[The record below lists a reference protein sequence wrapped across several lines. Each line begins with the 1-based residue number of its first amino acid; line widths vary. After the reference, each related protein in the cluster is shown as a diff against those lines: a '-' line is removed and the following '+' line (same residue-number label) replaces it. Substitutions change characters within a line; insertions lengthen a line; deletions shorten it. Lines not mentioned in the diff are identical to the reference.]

1 MVNGPIW
8 QCFLAG
14 SSKRLPGFWFFFN
27 CHGYQIFIYV
37 KSIATCAFTFFEY
50 IISVIASLIYFTN
63 LSESWSQKHFIC
75 SPLATNRGSMNKDP
89 GYNGSI
95 ASSVTSPLLVNSLIS
110 CSSTI
115 NVTSDDTDENK
126 YKRRS
131 ALTWFARYVCTL
143 HKVIDH

>member
-1 MVNGPIW
+1 MLRTGT
-8 QCFLAG
+8 CF
-14 SSKRLPGFWFFFN
+14 
-27 CHGYQIFIYV
+27 
-37 KSIATCAFTFFEY
+37 
-50 IISVIASLIYFTN
+50 SLIFG
-63 LSESWSQKHFIC
+63 SEFILINQVKMCQTHFIC
-75 SPLATNRGSMNKDP
+75 SPLATNRGSLNKDP

-131 ALTWFARYVCTL
+131 ALTWFARYVCTR
-143 HKVIDH
+143 HSEATGSCIYYKIFFWI

>member
-1 MVNGPIW
+1 MSGILKPNP
-8 QCFLAG
+8 F
-14 SSKRLPGFWFFFN
+14 
-27 CHGYQIFIYV
+27 
-37 KSIATCAFTFFEY
+37 
-50 IISVIASLIYFTN
+50 
-63 LSESWSQKHFIC
+63 FIC
-75 SPLATNRGSMNKDP
+75 SPLATNRGSLNKDP

-131 ALTWFARYVCTL
+131 ALTWFARYVLYVLWCQPIKLIQVVPTSEF
-143 HKVIDH
+143 HEY

>member
-1 MVNGPIW
+1 MSGILKPNP
-8 QCFLAG
+8 F
-14 SSKRLPGFWFFFN
+14 
-27 CHGYQIFIYV
+27 
-37 KSIATCAFTFFEY
+37 
-50 IISVIASLIYFTN
+50 
-63 LSESWSQKHFIC
+63 FIC

-131 ALTWFARYVCTL
+131 ALTWFARYVCT
-143 HKVIDH
+143 